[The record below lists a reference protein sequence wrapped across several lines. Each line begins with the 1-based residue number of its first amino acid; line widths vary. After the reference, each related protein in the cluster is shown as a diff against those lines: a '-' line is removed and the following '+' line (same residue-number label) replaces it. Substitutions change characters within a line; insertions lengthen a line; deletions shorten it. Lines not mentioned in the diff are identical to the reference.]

1 MILKILNYIFVTLGI
16 FFFILIIGLVAFVV
30 VDPLDLKPLF
40 FRLSNVNFNI
50 EKAVVEFEKEV
61 TPEKIN
67 CFVGALGEKRAQE
80 IVGGATLE
88 AGDILKAKHCL
99 TK

>member
-1 MILKILNYIFVTLGI
+1 MILKILNFIFVTLGI
-16 FFFILIIGLVAFVV
+16 IFFILTIGAVIFIT
-30 VDPLDLKPLF
+30 VDPFDLKPLY
-40 FRLSNVNFNI
+40 FRFGAFNFNI
-50 EKAVVEFEKEV
+50 EKAAEEFEKEL

-67 CFVGALGEKRAQE
+67 CFVEALGEKRAQE
-80 IVGGATLE
+80 IAQGATLQ